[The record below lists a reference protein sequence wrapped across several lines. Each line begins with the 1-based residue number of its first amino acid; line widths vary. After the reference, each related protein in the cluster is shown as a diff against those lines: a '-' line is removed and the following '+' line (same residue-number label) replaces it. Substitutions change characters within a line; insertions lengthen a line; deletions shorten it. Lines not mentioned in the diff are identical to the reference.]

1 MKVREIVKADRE
13 SYRQLRSTLDKESP
27 MWGAAPGERE
37 RLGNYAGRQ
46 FDEVIDSPRSII
58 LVAEESG
65 LLIGF
70 ISLETSGWKSLSGTT
85 ILMVGV
91 LSSHQGKGVS
101 SMLFECS
108 ESWASNNDIHRI
120 ELTVFA
126 NNTLA
131 ISLYKKRGYLQ
142 EGIRK
147 ESSQRDNYFYDEIY
161 MAKLLTKVL

>member
-27 MWGAAPGERE
+27 MFGAAPGERE
-37 RLGNYAGRQ
+37 RLDDYAGSQ
-46 FDEVIDSPRSII
+46 FDEVMDCSRSII
-58 LVAEESG
+58 LVAEESD

-108 ESWASNNDIHRI
+108 EGWAFNNDIHRI

-126 NNTLA
+126 INTLA
-131 ISLYKKRGYLQ
+131 ISLYEKRGYIQ

-147 ESSQRDNYFYDEIY
+147 ESSQLDNFFYDEIY
-161 MAKLLTKVL
+161 MAKLLSKVL